1 MHVFGVCVVFFSS
14 LDTYVFFS
22 CCVEKGGF
30 FVVVSNSID
39 CCMMVNVVSWPR
51 LYLLNDIILSL
62 WNDFNLSTTNKPHFR
77 GWYLMLFVF
86 FLFVLPHV
94 PWDSTHAVPEFS
106 CASNI
111 PLKYQRLTFLFYPN
125 KPVFSPHSEEGFLCH
140 FLLYSSFL
148 FLPKIPWIMYVDFVS
163 FEIE

>member
-77 GWYLMLFVF
+77 GWYLMPFVF
-86 FLFVLPHV
+86 FYSFFHMFLEIRHMPFPNFHV
-94 PWDSTHAVPEFS
+94 HQIFLW
-106 CASNI
+106 NI
-111 PLKYQRLTFLFYPN
+111 NAWLFYSILINP
-125 KPVFSPHSEEGFLCH
+125 FSPPILKKVFCVI